1 MAALLHGGHGVGR
14 CHREYSGYDGPWTGQ
29 ENTFSNFYS
38 TLLDLNRAKVNESLP
53 AIHSWQLTS
62 ASEVNG
68 VTVMELPSDLTMV
81 GGFLDFAHSPAPG
94 VPGPAA
100 DATYLQFVVP
110 GMAAK
115 QLFMDYF
122 ADVYARL
129 LEVNLEGGMLGGYVS
144 TDAADPWGLEADAVA

>member
-38 TLLDLNRAKVNESLP
+38 TLLNPNSVKVNQSLP

-68 VTVMELPSDLTMV
+68 VKVMELPSDVTMI
-81 GGFLDFAHSPAPG
+81 GGILDFAHGPAPG

-100 DATYLQFVVP
+100 DAKFLRFTAP
-110 GMAAK
+110 GKTAK
-115 QLFMDYF
+115 QMFMDYF

-129 LEVNLEGGMLGGYVS
+129 LEVNLDAIKLGRYVS
-144 TDAADPWGLEADAVA
+144 TDPADSWGLEADAAV